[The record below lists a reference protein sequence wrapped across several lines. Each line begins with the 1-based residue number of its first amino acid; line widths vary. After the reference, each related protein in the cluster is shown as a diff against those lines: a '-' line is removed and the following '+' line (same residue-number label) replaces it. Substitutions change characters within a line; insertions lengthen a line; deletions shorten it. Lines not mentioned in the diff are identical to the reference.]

1 MCLRASS
8 KDVGRHLQDQIPIVG
23 NCHELSTRASTWASV
38 PEGVFERQLL
48 RLTAQL
54 VELHEGGQTSTSKL
68 AVSTAIHL
76 WSPPRIVCATE
87 DPRDL
92 LAPHPIAQGSPNA
105 WISEIRDYLKDKIL
119 HEDHVSVER
128 IV

>member
-1 MCLRASS
+1 MSELEKDFDALELQHVSHANNSATDELSMRASS
-8 KDVGRHLQDQIPIVG
+8 WAPMSKD
-23 NCHELSTRASTWASV
+23 
-38 PEGVFERQLL
+38 VFERRLL
-48 RLTAQL
+48 RPSAQPT
-54 VELHEGGQTSTSKL
+54 ELGEGGQTSTSKL

-105 WISEIRDYLKDKIL
+105 WISEIRD
-119 HEDHVSVER
+119 
-128 IV
+128 